1 MPANSLGT
9 LSPTLVTLDTI
20 AFLKKTFPIITQ
32 ITTDFSADATLLNS
46 TVISRVVTPP
56 PAHDYVSPAAAGTG
70 YNAQDAATTTD
81 VPVVIN
87 KHKFA
92 TLAFSD
98 TEVSSTKRDL
108 TTEQKQAL
116 AYALGRQLLI
126 DLFALV
132 TPTNFTTT
140 YQIVDPKNSNRHT
153 VMAMRQLLVTN
164 GASIN
169 RFGVVNPIVFA
180 ALGQDTSVISK
191 FNFGGADPNLSS
203 SSGTIDG
210 FSGFSTIIEYAELN
224 TANSLAGFFGAKEAL
239 VMAARVPEV
248 PDIALPGIIENVV
261 DPDSGLT
268 IQYREY
274 YDMMGGMLN
283 VTLTWMYGVAKGV
296 TGHGAI
302 LVQNAGG
309 NPN

>member
-32 ITTDFSADATLLNS
+32 ITTDFSAEATLLNS

-56 PAHDYVSPAAAGTG
+56 PTHDYVSPAAAGTG
-70 YNAQDAATTTD
+70 YNPQDAATTTD
-81 VPVVIN
+81 VPVAIN

-98 TEVSSTKRDL
+98 TEMSSTKRDL
-108 TTEQKQAL
+108 PTEQKQAL
-116 AYALGRQLLI
+116 AYALGRQIMIDWGALI
-126 DLFALV
+126 
-132 TPTNFTTT
+132 TPTNYPTS

-153 VMAMRQLLVTN
+153 VVALRQLLVTA

-169 RFGVVNPIVFA
+169 RFAVVNPIVFA
-180 ALGQDTSVISK
+180 ALAQDTSVISK
-191 FNFGGADPNLSS
+191 FNFGGADPNMAT

-210 FSGFSTIIEYAELN
+210 FGGFQTIIEYAELN
-224 TANSLAGFFGAKEAL
+224 AANSLAGFFGSKESFVFAT
-239 VMAARVPEV
+239 RVPEV
-248 PDIALPGIIENVV
+248 PDIALPGIIENVT
-261 DPDSGLT
+261 DPDTGLT

-274 YDMMGGMLN
+274 YDMMGGMFN
-283 VTLTWMYGVAKGV
+283 ITLTLMYGVAKGV
-296 TGHGAI
+296 AGHAAL

>member
-9 LSPTLVTLDTI
+9 LSPTLVVLDTI
-20 AFLKKTFPIITQ
+20 QFLKKTFPVITQ
-32 ITTDFSADATLLNS
+32 ITTNFSDQAVLLNE

-70 YNAQDAATTTD
+70 YAAQDAATTTD

-98 TEVSSTKRDL
+98 TEMSSTPRDL
-108 TTEQKQAL
+108 PTEQKQAL
-116 AYALGRQLLI
+116 AYSLGRQLLI

-153 VMAMRQLLVTN
+153 VTAMRQLLVTN

-169 RFGVVNPIVFA
+169 RFGVVNPTVFA
-180 ALGQDTSVISK
+180 ALAQDTGVISQ
-191 FNFGGADPNLSS
+191 FNFGSAKPDLSG
-203 SSGTIDG
+203 GTIDG
-210 FSGFSTIIEYAELN
+210 LAGFTQIIEYAELN

-248 PDIALPGIIENVV
+248 PDISLPGTVENVA

-274 YDMMGGMLN
+274 YDMMGGQLN
-283 VTLTWMYGVAKGV
+283 VSLTWMYGVAKGV